1 MIKLKVSG
9 KVWCMPID
17 MHDLKGKLNRL
28 NSDRWF
34 YSDLV
39 CTKQHVIL
47 DR

>member
-1 MIKLKVSG
+1 MIKSKVFG
-9 KVWCMPID
+9 KGWCMPFD

-34 YSDLV
+34 HSNLV